1 MFVSKRLIAD
11 KKLEISI
18 NVFAVF
24 MEVLWLAE
32 TPSVIREKE

>member
-1 MFVSKRLIAD
+1 MFISKSLIAD
-11 KKLEISI
+11 KELEISI

-32 TPSVIREKE
+32 VPLVIKEKE